1 MSGWPRSSS
10 GARGTKS
17 GERELLMP
25 RAAGQG
31 LGHSDALSPA
41 KVAVHRGCGG
51 SAGPRPPWPSLGGKL
66 RVASPAGFLAQET
79 VDQGLASLALCL
91 VLYSL
96 RTKNHFYIF
105 KQLPSVFP
113 ATSIPECKQM
123 LSLTCTWPRGSP
135 PTQLQVGWLWLHPS
149 QPGLYNME

>member
-1 MSGWPRSSS
+1 MSGWPRSS

-41 KVAVHRGCGG
+41 KVAVHRGCG
-51 SAGPRPPWPSLGGKL
+51 APLAPDLRGPAFEESW

-91 VLYSL
+91 VLYS
-96 RTKNHFYIF
+96 
-105 KQLPSVFP
+105 
-113 ATSIPECKQM
+113 A
-123 LSLTCTWPRGSP
+123 
-135 PTQLQVGWLWLHPS
+135 
-149 QPGLYNME
+149 